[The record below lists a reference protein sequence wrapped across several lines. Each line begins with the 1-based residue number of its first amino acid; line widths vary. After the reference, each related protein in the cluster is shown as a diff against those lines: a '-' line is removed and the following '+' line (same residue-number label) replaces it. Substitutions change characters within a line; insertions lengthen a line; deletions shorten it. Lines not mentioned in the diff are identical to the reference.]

1 VKGTR
6 DDIAE
11 DILKITMDSFANMVN
26 KRPDWSLSEKKERLH
41 GMLKVVTELSTLK
54 CFRKKFLVLNNLK
67 WLNDLEWNLL
77 DKDTLGFSSNSPMGA
92 LNLWLQITGD
102 LDKVNLNFRQ
112 RRAITDSGILQYS
125 QDKSAQMS
133 PSLSNQ

>member
-6 DDIAE
+6 NDIAE
-11 DILKITMDSFANMVN
+11 DILKTTMDSFANMVSKN
-26 KRPDWSLSEKKERLH
+26 PGWSLSKKKERLH

-54 CFRKKFLVLNNLK
+54 CFRKKFLVPNNLK

-77 DKDTLGFSSNSPMGA
+77 DKDVLGFSSNSPMGA
-92 LNLWLQITGD
+92 LNSWLQLTED
-102 LDKVNLNFRQ
+102 LNKGNLSFRQ
-112 RRAITDSGILQYS
+112 RRAITDSGILHYS

-133 PSLSNQ
+133 PSLLNL